1 MQDFNRLAY
10 LYLKKKRNRELLK
23 PKTIRYIESIKNIDP
38 FHLMVTSMINVLKF
52 LEYDTEDIENINNDK
67 IQYIQNFYDRFISD
81 KSIKDGVYE
90 KLMLDNYSYKQANYY
105 DHLGDLF
112 KSFNLEF
119 SSIIKFYLYK
129 TKKEFESHDLDIII
143 FFIMITKFSSTFQKT
158 IDNSYASLNL
168 I

>member
-10 LYLKKKRNRELLK
+10 LYFKKKRNRELLK

-38 FHLMVTSMINVLKF
+38 FQLMVTSMINVLKF

-90 KLMLDNYSYKQANYY
+90 KLMLDNSSYKKANYY
-105 DHLGDLF
+105 
-112 KSFNLEF
+112 
-119 SSIIKFYLYK
+119 
-129 TKKEFESHDLDIII
+129 
-143 FFIMITKFSSTFQKT
+143 
-158 IDNSYASLNL
+158 DNSYASFNL